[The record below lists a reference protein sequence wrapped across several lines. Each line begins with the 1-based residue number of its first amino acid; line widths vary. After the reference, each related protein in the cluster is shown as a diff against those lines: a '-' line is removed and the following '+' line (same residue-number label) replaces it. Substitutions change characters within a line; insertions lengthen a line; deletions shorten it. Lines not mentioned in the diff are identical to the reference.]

1 MSEMHNC
8 SRQVS
13 SNQLPDWAGGQ
24 YEVVADPF
32 IFHENT
38 LWLADDVINPA
49 PQSESEAHMTSR
61 NTSTNSTVESAAMV
75 LQKLYEIHVSIL

>member
-1 MSEMHNC
+1 MHYF
-8 SRQVS
+8 SLQVT

-49 PQSESEAHMTSR
+49 PQSESEAHMTSY

-75 LQKLYEIHVSIL
+75 LQKIYEIHVSIL